1 MKDQETLL
9 GLGRRKA
16 LAEWLTE
23 ENHPLTARVLVNRIW
38 QGHFGEG
45 LVRTSNDF
53 GKQGELP
60 THPEL
65 LDWLATEFVKEGWS
79 LKKLHKLILMSNTY
93 QMSSEFNKAYTEAD
107 PDNRLLWRMNRRRLK
122 GEEIIDAVRMASGTL
137 NLKMGGP
144 PVVPPLH
151 VDEMAG
157 LFGDPEVNWP
167 VTADRLEHNRRSVYF
182 FVKRSFRYPMLETF
196 DMPDRTSSCGRRSP
210 TTVAPQALALLNGSL
225 ALEQAGLLADRLMS
239 WKEAIRAEGVAK
251 AKGTLET
258 QVQAAYWLALGRPPS
273 QKETEKSLA
282 FLGAGGRKQLLEL
295 CLTLFNTSEFV
306 YVD

>member
-79 LKKLHKLILMSNTY
+79 LKKLHKLLLMSNTY
-93 QMSSEFNKAYTEAD
+93 QMSSEFNKAYAQAD
-107 PDNRLLWRMNRRRLK
+107 PDNRWLSAQSLTRRK
-122 GEEIIDAVRMASGTL
+122 GAVMIRS
-137 NLKMGGP
+137 
-144 PVVPPLH
+144 
-151 VDEMAG
+151 
-157 LFGDPEVNWP
+157 
-167 VTADRLEHNRRSVYF
+167 RRV
-182 FVKRSFRYPMLETF
+182 
-196 DMPDRTSSCGRRSP
+196 
-210 TTVAPQALALLNGSL
+210 
-225 ALEQAGLLADRLMS
+225 
-239 WKEAIRAEGVAK
+239 
-251 AKGTLET
+251 
-258 QVQAAYWLALGRPPS
+258 
-273 QKETEKSLA
+273 
-282 FLGAGGRKQLLEL
+282 GAW
-295 CLTLFNTSEFV
+295 
-306 YVD
+306 